1 MSLSSLL
8 ASAHPLVA
16 GHLEATESLPDSHP
30 ARVLF
35 FSLCDGSSRAWVC
48 HAAGADLA
56 EAWKNGVVQC
66 QRLAQTRKLDVRWLR
81 IDWVTAVAPASRAE
95 LDKSFRSTKRNYFRF
110 GLAFDSRFKHAF
122 LEQELNANAIL
133 YPGSE
138 VAHTQFNARNFP
150 VYAARR
156 FGNAF
161 QADLSAD
168 APLWR
173 FATEGLFL
181 AADDTLAGLPGG
193 GAPQRLTA
201 PVAGSGWKTPA
212 TLDSGRRAIPE
223 LDADSVYALV
233 KSSADFLAG
242 QVKKNGQFIY
252 GHFPCFG
259 REIPTY
265 NSLRHASSVYSMVEA
280 WELTRDDTLLAAI
293 RRGLAYLTGTL
304 IRRYPQAN
312 GVTLAYNVDI
322 GGEIKLGANA
332 VSLLALV
339 KYDELTGDTRH
350 RALMEELALGIARMQ
365 DPDNGSFVHV
375 LNAEDLTLKEAFRIV
390 YYDGEA
396 AFGLM
401 RLYGL
406 TGDPR
411 WLAIVERAFNHF
423 IGAKHWKH
431 HDHWLSYCANELT
444 LHKPEEKYFRFGVQ
458 NIAGY
463 LNFIQTRETTF
474 PTLLELSMAF
484 HKMLGRLDQLPG
496 MRHVLE
502 GLDIDRFY
510 RALHHRAH
518 YLLNGFF
525 WPEFAMY
532 FAKPSTIAGSF
543 FIRHH
548 SFRVR
553 IDDVEHYLSGYV
565 AYWKMLRDG
574 RKTPEGAG
582 SAAGTSAGISV
593 EPSAGAAAAAPAE
606 AAVDNAAGATTE
618 ASPAERPAEYAGI
631 AAAASPSTRPH
642 VVWGGDV
649 NLGRRQHYRSAE
661 IGVDHVLDVPALKNA
676 DLSIINL
683 ECVVTHKG
691 EQGVPKGEGGPFY
704 YRARPEMLRVL
715 TAANIDIVSTA
726 NNHGGD
732 YGPEALLD
740 QGRWLDAVGIGH
752 AGSGK
757 TFLDALKPVY
767 RRAGDLNV
775 AVFSLDA
782 TMPRFGATD
791 KRPGIAY
798 LPISDPQ
805 RWLTQLAPLIAT
817 ARKFAHVVLV
827 AVHWGPNGAA
837 EPGPAEKAVGR
848 ALIDAGAD
856 AVLGA
861 SAHVLQGI
869 ELHLGRP
876 IIHDAGDLLF
886 DSVRDDLGEGGVFR
900 LELSADGVE
909 SVAFVPVGI
918 GFGFS
923 RQLVGEAA
931 VAASRRYAEKCAALG
946 SHMAVQESGEGLI
959 RLSPPSRPHTRAM
972 PAPQTRYRL
981 DALDAAD
988 GNENPAWRVTEVPED
1003 ARMSPVRLGPL
1014 TLLGARVSPPRIAKR
1029 EMLWVETFWKTDEAL
1044 NEDLRLDIQA
1054 VPLQPTRMPPWGRG
1068 MDHDPCDWN
1077 LPTSRWKSGVI
1088 YRDFYGLRPPY
1099 LKNWENIDLQLT
1111 VNIISAGIPA
1121 QPVPLPFVVQLAVPG
1136 KEQTSA
1142 AAATA
1147 VHTYR
1152 TEFPDIIH
1160 ACRPGQT
1167 WTAGQLEAVTGG
1179 KWLVRPPEGW
1189 FVRSVVRG
1197 SSHIS
1202 LLPAPTLYAASD
1214 FATLAHHEQ
1223 YSDPGERGRHNWDS
1237 HDELRRLQARLAGA
1251 IVSRPVQ
1258 GLAADFP
1265 LLQVQD
1271 PIKALVDL
1279 GTASRKRLDGR
1290 LVAITGSSGKTT
1302 TTGMFRS
1309 VFDRLGSVFST
1320 YDNYNSRVGMMLNMA
1335 SVPRE
1340 TELVVLEVS
1349 GSALTA
1355 RANGYIR
1362 MLRPDIAIITSI
1374 AASHLKPGMSVRDI
1388 AIRKAAIFKGMQA
1401 GGTAI
1406 VCRDIENYDLV
1417 TEQAAIAGLRL
1428 ISYGEHPDA
1437 DIALRVYD
1445 LDAMWIEARVFGQ
1458 TFCYTLGIPGRHN
1471 AINSLSCLA
1480 VAHELG
1486 IGLESL
1492 RAGLLRTSPEKG
1504 RGMTHR
1510 LTIENRDV
1518 CLIDESY
1525 NANPGSMAAA
1535 LGTFAAMQVPGRK
1548 VVVLGDML
1556 ELGDDAEKHHDALLP
1571 AIDACAPATIYL
1583 VGELMARLALPLRDK
1598 GHVCHTRDTVTPLIK
1613 DLPREL
1619 ENGDTVLLKASN
1631 GMQLHMLVKNLLTPS
1646 NRPRPP
1652 SFSSPH
1658 GSHEAPAGADR
1669 VVVAIVSDGRVLR
1682 ILLSEGGELNCVPAS
1697 TIKLL
1702 SSMVAVQWAEAES
1715 MCLGETIQVLPGDA
1729 TSGSGNN
1736 LKPGDVL
1743 TLHDLLVDM
1752 LLPSS
1757 NIAATVV
1764 ARVIGTRI
1772 LAHEGRLSCTVSE
1785 AVARFVEEMNST
1797 ATRLGLTHSVFVNP
1811 HGLTARNQST
1821 PNDMMKIAA
1830 AFAHDEILSRI
1841 WSMGSYE
1848 IRISGPNARTIT
1860 IESTV
1865 TSLSNNEPGLVGGKT
1880 GTLERGNWNN
1890 LICEYRAPDGARVCV
1905 CVFGAASESSRFDDA
1920 RNRFLAAMKNPVRPP
1935 TELMESAGPVH

>member
-16 GHLEATESLPDSHP
+16 GHLEATKSLPDSHP

-35 FSLCDGSSRAWVC
+35 FSLCDGKSRAWVC
-48 HAAGADLA
+48 HAIGADLA
-56 EAWKNGVVQC
+56 EAWKSGVAQC

-122 LEQELNANAIL
+122 LEQELNANAML

-161 QADLSAD
+161 QADLSVD

-193 GAPQRLTA
+193 GAPQWLTA
-201 PVAGSGWKTPA
+201 PAAGSGWKTPA

-280 WELTRDDTLLAAI
+280 WELTRDDALLAAI
-293 RRGLAYLTGTL
+293 RRALAYLTGTL

-375 LNAEDLTLKEAFRIV
+375 LHAEDLTLKEAFRIV

-411 WLAIVERAFNHF
+411 WLAIVERAFDHF

-474 PTLLELSMAF
+474 PTLLELCMAF
-484 HKMLGRLDQLPG
+484 HKMLERLDQLPG

-532 FAKPSTIAGSF
+532 FAKPATIAGSF

-574 RKTPEGAG
+574 RKTPGSG
-582 SAAGTSAGISV
+582 SAAETSL
-593 EPSAGAAAAAPAE
+593 
-606 AAVDNAAGATTE
+606 
-618 ASPAERPAEYAGI
+618 
-631 AAAASPSTRPH
+631 STRPH
-642 VVWGGDV
+642 AVWGGDV
-649 NLGRRQHYRSAE
+649 NLGRRQHYRGFE

-676 DLSIINL
+676 DLGIINL

-691 EQGVPKGEGGPFY
+691 EQGVPKGEGGPYY

-757 TFLDALKPVY
+757 TFQDALKPVY

-791 KRPGIAY
+791 TRPGIAY
-798 LPISDPQ
+798 LPVSDPQ
-805 RWLTQLAPLIAT
+805 GWLTQLAPLIAT

-837 EPGPAEKAVGR
+837 EPGPAEKAAGR

-869 ELHLGRP
+869 ELHRGRP

-900 LELSADGVE
+900 LELSPDGVE

-923 RQLVGEAA
+923 RQLSGEEA

-959 RLSPPSRPHTRAM
+959 RLSPPSRPRIHAM

-988 GNENPAWRVTEVPED
+988 GNENPAWRVAEVPED
-1003 ARMSPVRLGPL
+1003 ARMSPVRLGLL

-1054 VPLQPTRMPPWGRG
+1054 VPLRPTRMPPWGRG

-1077 LPTSRWKSGVI
+1077 LPTSRWKPGVI

-1121 QPVPLPFVVQLAVPG
+1121 QPVPLPFVVKLAVPG

-1142 AAATA
+1142 ASATA
-1147 VHTYR
+1147 VPTYR

-1167 WTAGQLEAVTGG
+1167 WTAEQLEAVTGG

-1189 FVRSVVRG
+1189 FVRSIVAG
-1197 SSHIS
+1197 AKHIEMVD
-1202 LLPAPTLYAASD
+1202 APTLFVGHDSYD
-1214 FATLAHHEQ
+1214 RVRHEQ
-1223 YSDPGERGRHNWDS
+1223 SKLPEKNFDRHAIIRRHAPG
-1237 HDELRRLQARLAGA
+1237 LAGA
-1251 IVSRPVQ
+1251 MVRKPIPASELPVGFPILHVSDPIQ
-1258 GLAADFP
+1258 AFIELGLAARQRYRGDVIAVTGTVGKSTTMAM
-1265 LLQVQD
+1265 LQTM
-1271 PIKALVDL
+1271 L
-1279 GTASRKRLDGR
+1279 GGREHILAS
-1290 LVAITGSSGKTT
+1290 V
-1302 TTGMFRS
+1302 
-1309 VFDRLGSVFST
+1309 
-1320 YDNYNSRVGMMLNMA
+1320 DNYNSRVGAPAMMANLSPDHKA
-1335 SVPRE
+1335 AVIE
-1340 TELVVLEVS
+1340 IAQ
-1349 GSALTA
+1349 SALWMK
-1355 RANGYIR
+1355 RG
-1362 MLRPDIAIITSI
+1362 PIT
-1374 AASHLKPGMSVRDI
+1374 
-1388 AIRKAAIFKGMQA
+1388 
-1401 GGTAI
+1401 
-1406 VCRDIENYDLV
+1406 
-1417 TEQAAIAGLRL
+1417 RL
-1428 ISYGEHPDA
+1428 IRPT
-1437 DIALRVYD
+1437 IALITEIGLSQTNVQVKSVEDVAR
-1445 LDAMWIEARVFGQ
+1445 WKARVFNGLTGSAIAVIGEHLACFDYIRQ
-1458 TFCYTLGIPGRHN
+1458 QAQRH
-1471 AINSLSCLA
+1471 A
-1480 VAHELG
+1480 
-1486 IGLESL
+1486 
-1492 RAGLLRTSPEKG
+1492 K
-1504 RGMTHR
+1504 
-1510 LTIENRDV
+1510 
-1518 CLIDESY
+1518 
-1525 NANPGSMAAA
+1525 
-1535 LGTFAAMQVPGRK
+1535 
-1548 VVVLGDML
+1548 
-1556 ELGDDAEKHHDALLP
+1556 
-1571 AIDACAPATIYL
+1571 
-1583 VGELMARLALPLRDK
+1583 
-1598 GHVCHTRDTVTPLIK
+1598 
-1613 DLPREL
+1613 
-1619 ENGDTVLLKASN
+1619 
-1631 GMQLHMLVKNLLTPS
+1631 
-1646 NRPRPP
+1646 
-1652 SFSSPH
+1652 
-1658 GSHEAPAGADR
+1658 R
-1669 VVVAIVSDGRVLR
+1669 VVVFGRGDSAEIRIEQVDTDAEGSWVSLRLPEERLRFRV
-1682 ILLSEGGELNCVPAS
+1682 P
-1697 TIKLL
+1697 
-1702 SSMVAVQWAEAES
+1702 
-1715 MCLGETIQVLPGDA
+1715 LPGPGMVHNAVAALSVLYAQGHDVKA
-1729 TSGSGNN
+1729 GTAN
-1736 LKPGDVL
+1736 LSTFQG
-1743 TLHDLLVDM
+1743 
-1752 LLPSS
+1752 
-1757 NIAATVV
+1757 
-1764 ARVIGTRI
+1764 G
-1772 LAHEGRLSCTVSE
+1772 EGRLQKQVLHLNGGGTIHMIDDSFNAE
-1785 AVARFVEEMNST
+1785 VASMVN
-1797 ATRLGLTHSVFVNP
+1797 ALSVIGDTPVAP
-1811 HGLTARNQST
+1811 GAR
-1821 PNDMMKIAA
+1821 KIAVLGRIVHLGELA
-1830 AFAHDEILSRI
+1830 RALHESLAEPVLASGAELIVTHGDEMHFLRNVLPDSVLGQHFSDADSLVAYLRDILRDGDLVLIKGSRRN
-1841 WSMGSYE
+1841 SDFG
-1848 IRISGPNARTIT
+1848 NVA
-1860 IESTV
+1860 
-1865 TSLSNNEPGLVGGKT
+1865 SLLSQQ
-1880 GTLERGNWNN
+1880 
-1890 LICEYRAPDGARVCV
+1890 
-1905 CVFGAASESSRFDDA
+1905 
-1920 RNRFLAAMKNPVRPP
+1920 
-1935 TELMESAGPVH
+1935 